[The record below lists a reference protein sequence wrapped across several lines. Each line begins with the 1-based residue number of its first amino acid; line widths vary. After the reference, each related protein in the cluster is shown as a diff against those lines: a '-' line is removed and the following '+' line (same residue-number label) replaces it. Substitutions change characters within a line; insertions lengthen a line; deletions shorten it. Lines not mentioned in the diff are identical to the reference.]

1 MSNFDNQLKRM
12 QDLMKYNSLNE
23 SSNDNGRN
31 IEYFTIGADNKVYG
45 IIRENNKFYI
55 KTTNKGSENITESYD
70 YIGGFCNKKDYEY
83 SSYTNAIKQLEMKLM
98 SINESLGKHT
108 NVNILDPD
116 KKEFLAIEGTEKMKG
131 EIARQREI
139 MANAS
144 KILKEDSQIG
154 QKNVGVPEAPKTASF
169 SGSIGEP
176 YTDKAEAKLD
186 KDLTDKANDP
196 KSQGTPFDQKCD
208 CPEKINSDSMKTA
221 CKDSCDSDYEDAK
234 YVPDNSVANKKVK
247 GNFTPKMN
255 ESCDEW
261 GSCGLPSDNNAGV
274 SKDKPDV
281 MGESSD
287 DIVGQDDSMDDS
299 DEMYNDDVMSDD
311 DFDRLLNDSGIE
323 INDSDNSEYSDDNS
337 EYSDDDIDQS
347 DYEDNS
353 QDYEDYEDYED
364 NGDYEGNDDYDDEL
378 EYSDDSSNDQTFES
392 RKRDLINSIVESVTS
407 KILRKRG
414 NGIGIL
420 LPNWFNDKAHYLAP
434 FYNNYSKLVDA
445 LRNIKMSEDAN
456 EVDNI
461 YRNTERVYLKLK
473 KVIKGLQNGLKLNM
487 HDDEY
492 SKLKQ
497 IIDSTSPED
506 INTLLMSIDDVWEQV
521 CNAWDDKYAK
531 EADKDF
537 NINNNRWN
545 YHKVNDLGYDSYDPD
560 DLDAVQRRDSDYEM
574 EGLDRNIKEDKTVLH
589 DFGKHP
595 GYRKKPMTL
604 PSNSDD
610 IKDGYKDWND
620 DSVKGEKPFGL
631 KIGSSAPFD
640 EKVKM
645 ITDAIMDQLKEN
657 FSKKKS

>member
-311 DFDRLLNDSGIE
+311 EFDRLLNDSGIE
-323 INDSDNSEYSDDNS
+323 INDSDNSEYSDD
-337 EYSDDDIDQS
+337 DIDQTN
-347 DYEDNS
+347 YEDNS
-353 QDYEDYEDYED
+353 QDYEDYEGYED

-378 EYSDDSSNDQTFES
+378 EYSDDSSNDQAFES
-392 RKRDLINSIVESVTS
+392 RKRNLIDSIVESVTS

-420 LPNWFNDKAHYLAP
+420 PNGWFNNDERDLSP
-434 FYNNYSKLVDA
+434 FYSRYSNLVSCLKD
-445 LRNIKMSEDAN
+445 IKSLDDPD
-456 EVDNI
+456 EVNSL
-461 YRNTERVYLKLK
+461 YEKTETDYLKLK
-473 KVIKGLQNGLKLNM
+473 HMINALSNGGKLNM
-487 HDDEY
+487 RPEVY
-492 SKLKQ
+492 ERFKEA
-497 IIDSTSPED
+497 IDSASPDD
-506 INTLLMSIDDVWEQV
+506 INTLLHSIDDIWEQIGNV
-521 CNAWDDKYAK
+521 WDNKYAK
-531 EADKDF
+531 EVDKDF
-537 NINNNRWN
+537 GINNDKWN
-545 YHKVNDLGYDSYDPD
+545 YHKVNDLGYDSYDPN
-560 DLDAVQRRDSDYEM
+560 DLDALERRDDSYRM
-574 EGLDRNIKEDKTVLH
+574 ESRKHGIQEDKTVLH

-604 PSNSDD
+604 PSNDED
-610 IKDGYKDWND
+610 AKDGYKDWND
-620 DSVKGEKPFGL
+620 DSVKSDKPFGM